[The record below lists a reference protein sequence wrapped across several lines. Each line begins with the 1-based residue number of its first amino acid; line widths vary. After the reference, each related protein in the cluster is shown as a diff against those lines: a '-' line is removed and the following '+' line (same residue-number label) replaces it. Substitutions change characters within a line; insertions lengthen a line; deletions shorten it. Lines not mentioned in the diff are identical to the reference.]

1 MSNNNSRKRTIHQ
14 LHPDEEYNPES
25 DDSVESEGEFTLNHG
40 VKPSTSNVICPPKH
54 KRRRKRSKSE
64 SNTTNSAHEQET
76 NTNSST
82 TDPTNTASTS
92 IQSNKRK
99 KKTKSKYTKLTD
111 QQFKRMVSK
120 QQSTQFETVQNMAEL
135 NYLECLELFVSKTKN
150 INHLLDYILDLK
162 KKACGSEL
170 AAAILKGPKKVPKEL
185 ETMRQ
190 LEYAILK
197 NTGDVVKAYGLA
209 LNYNYD
215 FPVHGASNINRITEV
230 YNAFIKHGGY
240 EGDFASLRNKD
251 NILNNLVSIFAAK
264 PSNNGYLLGIQTVYS
279 LLGFTINA
287 LDKNNLVSNDY
298 FQASFERHYKSTP
311 FKAPQTPH
319 KTLRNQKRS
328 HKKESRFD
336 QLMSHLSEMTSN
348 QAPDSLLNEINH
360 KLDSL
365 SERMDGMEVE
375 CKQESSQEACAFTAT
390 SPEEIACDI
399 LGLDDEEQKKRM
411 ICQLFENPKQF
422 MQKYCK

>member
-14 LHPDEEYNPES
+14 LHPDEEY
-25 DDSVESEGEFTLNHG
+25 D
-40 VKPSTSNVICPPKH
+40 
-54 KRRRKRSKSE
+54 
-64 SNTTNSAHEQET
+64 
-76 NTNSST
+76 
-82 TDPTNTASTS
+82 
-92 IQSNKRK
+92 
-99 KKTKSKYTKLTD
+99 
-111 QQFKRMVSK
+111 
-120 QQSTQFETVQNMAEL
+120 
-135 NYLECLELFVSKTKN
+135 
-150 INHLLDYILDLK
+150 
-162 KKACGSEL
+162 
-170 AAAILKGPKKVPKEL
+170 
-185 ETMRQ
+185 
-190 LEYAILK
+190 
-197 NTGDVVKAYGLA
+197 
-209 LNYNYD
+209 
-215 FPVHGASNINRITEV
+215 
-230 YNAFIKHGGY
+230 
-240 EGDFASLRNKD
+240 
-251 NILNNLVSIFAAK
+251 
-264 PSNNGYLLGIQTVYS
+264 S